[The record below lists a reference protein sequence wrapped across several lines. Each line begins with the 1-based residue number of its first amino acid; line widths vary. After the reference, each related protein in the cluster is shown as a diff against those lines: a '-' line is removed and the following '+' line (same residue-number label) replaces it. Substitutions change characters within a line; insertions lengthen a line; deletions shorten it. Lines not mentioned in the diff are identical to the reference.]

1 MAIFA
6 YGGLP
11 RSRAASVF
19 REIQRGGYQRI
30 KSTIVVPSGSSGTV
44 DQTYTTTYATVG
56 MPTNFIG
63 QSFQV
68 STTGYLRAIVVR
80 GIGNGTGT
88 GTFTLRYGNNID
100 LTTYWGEVQLVN
112 ESIEQSEAKTLTFTI
127 SDTTH
132 QVSAGNTYYFAV
144 SEASGEASLQAYMS
158 GSSGYSSGT
167 GYYSADANKWDL
179 TGHDETGDL
188 SFDVLLCD

>member
-1 MAIFA
+1 MKRLLTILFILFWAPISYA
-6 YGGLP
+6 GTVTYIAGCKAP
-11 RSRAASVF
+11 TIASC
-19 REIQRGGYQRI
+19 
-30 KSTIVVPSGSSGTV
+30 SSGTV
-44 DQTYTTTYATVG
+44 DQTHTTTYVTVE
-56 MPTNFIG
+56 MPSNFIG

-68 STTGYLRAIVVR
+68 STTGYIRAIVVR

-144 SEASGEASLQAYMS
+144 SEAAGGTAFQAYIS
-158 GSSGYSSGT
+158 ASSGYSSGT
-167 GYYSADANKWDL
+167 GYWSADANKWDL
-179 TGHDETGDL
+179 TGHDDAGDL